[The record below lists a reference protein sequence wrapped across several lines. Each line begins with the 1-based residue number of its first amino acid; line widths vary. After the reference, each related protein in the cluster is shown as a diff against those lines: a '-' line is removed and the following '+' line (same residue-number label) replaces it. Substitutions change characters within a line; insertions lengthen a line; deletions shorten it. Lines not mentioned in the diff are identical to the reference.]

1 MSDLWRGLVAGLGVL
16 LGVILAQTLVEGLTE
31 LWHRRRQPD
40 LDKDEEDLD
49 AFYEEQD
56 KRENDHDHL

>member
-1 MSDLWRGLVAGLGVL
+1 MSDFWRGLVAGLGVL
-16 LGVILAQTLVEGLTE
+16 VGVILAQALIEGLTD
-31 LWHRRRQPD
+31 LWHRRWQPD

-49 AFYEEQD
+49 AFYEDQD